1 MWGEGSSG
9 SEDSYNR
16 TGQVMAGAGGIL
28 CGPLFC
34 VCLKMAI
41 KKFIKELFQLQ
52 KKQNGKRRLET
63 ANRQNKT
70 IAKCPL
76 WLPCGRQMT
85 CGRAAREEDTQCE
98 DFCSSSSGRA
108 PRGLALEEG
117 RAVLELEPVGLVGG
131 QDAGMKEREGSLQS
145 HDLQV
150 HLCH

>member
-1 MWGEGSSG
+1 
-9 SEDSYNR
+9 
-16 TGQVMAGAGGIL
+16 MAGAGGIL

-76 WLPCGRQMT
+76 WLPCGQQMT
-85 CGRAAREEDTQCE
+85 CRGAAWEEDTQCE
-98 DFCSSSSGRA
+98 DFSNSSGRP
-108 PRGLALEEG
+108 PRGLAPEEDQ
-117 RAVLELEPVGLVGG
+117 AVLELERVGLVGG
-131 QDAGMKEREGSLQS
+131 QDAGMKVREGSRQS

-150 HLCH
+150 HLCR